1 MAKEAVSGI
10 EWLKRDEIAGAFAQ
24 GYKLY
29 AWDADAEE
37 YMPVTGYVVSA
48 DGLRVEL
55 QTDSDAAAT
64 SGREG

>member
-1 MAKEAVSGI
+1 MTAED
-10 EWLKRDEIAGAFAQ
+10 LKQLEIKGAFAE

-48 DGLRVEL
+48 NGLRVEL
-55 QTDSDAAAT
+55 QTDSD
-64 SGREG
+64 